1 MAETELRARADERF
15 EEALRVA
22 GARDPR
28 DFYRERMKALKEQD
42 PAGFRR
48 ALAYFNETLIPNV
61 AREDADPLEE
71 WLEYG
76 RLLATLS
83 VPGRTVQID
92 ATGRAVDYRRP
103 VPRDSLVLHLPD
115 ASTQPALIVGIP
127 PKLSPPQK
135 AAHDLLVRQQQG

>member
-1 MAETELRARADERF
+1 MSETDLRARADERYQQ
-15 EEALRVA
+15 ALAAA

-28 DFYRERMKALKEQD
+28 DFYRERLKTLKEKD
-42 PAGFRR
+42 PAGFKR
-48 ALAYFNETLIPNV
+48 ALAYFNETLIPAV
-61 AREDADPLEE
+61 AGDDSDPLAE

-83 VPGRTVQID
+83 EPGRTVQID

-115 ASTQPALIVGIP
+115 SSTRPALIVGIP

-135 AAHDLLVRQQQG
+135 AAHELLVRQGQG